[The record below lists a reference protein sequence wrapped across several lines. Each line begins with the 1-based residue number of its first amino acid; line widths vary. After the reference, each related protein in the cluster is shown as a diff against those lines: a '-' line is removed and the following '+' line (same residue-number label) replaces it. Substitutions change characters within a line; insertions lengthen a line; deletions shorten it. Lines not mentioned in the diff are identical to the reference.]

1 MCMWRLM
8 LHTLVLK
15 MIGGSMVRVWADSW
29 RVLVVSSSVVFLLHT
44 VIVFN

>member
-8 LHTLVLK
+8 LHTLVLQ
-15 MIGGSMVRVWADSW
+15 MIGGSMVGVRADSW
-29 RVLVVSSSVVFLLHT
+29 RVLVMSSSVVLLLHS